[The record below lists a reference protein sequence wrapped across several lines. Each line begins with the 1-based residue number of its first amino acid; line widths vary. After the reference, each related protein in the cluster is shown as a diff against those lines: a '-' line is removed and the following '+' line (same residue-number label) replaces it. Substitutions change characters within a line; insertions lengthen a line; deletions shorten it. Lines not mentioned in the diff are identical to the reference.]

1 MKVFVSYARAD
12 KPYCI
17 RIIDTLRAHEVWYDK
32 GLHAGQE
39 RWQEILR
46 RLEWCEVFLYLLS
59 PDSVTSQSCRRELEL
74 ALRLKRDIIPVM
86 ITRNTVRPE
95 NMRDWKYVDLSEKLT
110 VENVSQLLNAI
121 LMVERQKTS
130 AAAPVEVPAAAGSRA
145 EPSTSPPDAISDA
158 VRALEKGDYRQA
170 ARLLRQAKASGYQ
183 SRFVK
188 IDRLLRIAES
198 ALKERKQSREVDREY
213 QHIVALFA
221 FESTRQMAC
230 EALEEFRREFGDYD
244 PRGLRELCEP
254 AAMDPA
260 ASRPGSANNSK
271 PTPRPPR
278 VEAPPPVAS
287 RRPEARASSQ
297 AVPNQPNGASKSSL
311 QVAAQIDMARRL
323 PDADEPLSAKDVLP
337 LLQWCDIPHGTV
349 TVSSI
354 VGADEDFGE
363 KTVPVDN
370 FVMSKYPVTNAQFDI
385 FVRAEDGYKN
395 SRWWTFSEH
404 AQRWF
409 KLGKSVA
416 AAGFSGDRHPRE
428 SVNWYEAMAF
438 ANWLG
443 GLLKMKVALPTVAQ
457 WQRAAQGDDDRYF
470 PWGDDYNEEH
480 CNTLETGLKATTPVD
495 RYHRGASPYGVYDMA
510 GNIWEW
516 TLNTAAA
523 AEDGRDRRR
532 AVAGGSYVS
541 PCDRARTSF
550 RYYLDPRVRYSSI
563 GIRLVG
569 LT

>member
-17 RIIDTLRAHEVWYDK
+17 RIIETLHAHDVWYDQR
-32 GLHAGQE
+32 LYAGQDW
-39 RWQEILR
+39 WQEILR

-59 PDSVTSQSCRRELEL
+59 PDSVTSQYCRRELEL

-86 ITRNTVRPE
+86 ITGNTALPE
-95 NMRDWKYVDLSEKLT
+95 NMRDRQYVDLSDNLT

-121 LMVERQKTS
+121 LMVERQQTS
-130 AAAPVEVPAAAGSRA
+130 AAPPAEAVDPASPSGSSANPA
-145 EPSTSPPDAISDA
+145 EAISDA

-188 IDRLLRIAES
+188 IDKLLQIAES
-198 ALKERKQSREVDREY
+198 ALKERKQAREVEREY

-244 PRGLRELCEP
+244 PRGLRELCVP
-254 AAMDPA
+254 AAAVQAKIRPRKAATTKSEPSAPRLEKAPPA
-260 ASRPGSANNSK
+260 ASR
-271 PTPRPPR
+271 RP
-278 VEAPPPVAS
+278 S
-287 RRPEARASSQ
+287 ARASSQ
-297 AVPNQPNGASKSSL
+297 AVPDRPNDASRPPLKA
-311 QVAAQIDMARRL
+311 AAQANIARL
-323 PDADEPLSAKDVLP
+323 LSEADSPLSTKDVLP
-337 LLQWCDIPHGTV
+337 MLQWCDIPHGTV

-370 FVMSKYPVTNAQFDI
+370 FVMSKYPVTNAQFAI
-385 FVRAEDGYKN
+385 FAHAEDGYKN
-395 SRWWTFSEH
+395 SRWWTFTEH
-404 AQRWF
+404 ARRWF
-409 KLGKSVA
+409 KQGKGVA
-416 AAGFSGDRHPRE
+416 AARFNGDRHPRE
-428 SVNWYEAMAF
+428 NVNWYEAMAF

-443 GLLKMKVALPTVAQ
+443 SLLKMKVALPTVAQ

-480 CNTLETGLKATTPVD
+480 CNTLETGLKTTTPVD
-495 RYHRGASPYGVYDMA
+495 RYHQGVSPYGVFDMA

-523 AEDGRDRRR
+523 AEDSRDRRR

-550 RYYLDPRVRYSSI
+550 RYFLDPRVRYSSI